1 MNPAN
6 GKSKPSPPI
15 TTVKILNLKQT
26 IQQVFELQRA
36 HSLTLRNT
44 DSSQRKNKLRK
55 LKNVIEANEK
65 EIYAALDI
73 DLRKSQFEAAFS
85 EVYFVYAEIDFAIKH
100 LSGWMKPK
108 RAGVTMSS
116 FLTKSR
122 IYYEPKGVCLI
133 LAPWNYPFQLLIGP
147 LISAIAAGNC
157 AILKP
162 SEISQATSAAV
173 MKIISENFDSNEIAC
188 FEGNTEVSKTLLEVP
203 FDHIFFTGGTA
214 VGKVVMTAAAKNLTS
229 VTLEL
234 GGKSPCII
242 DEHTNLQKTAEKIMW
257 GKFMNAGQTCIAP
270 DYILIKKEQEEEFI
284 KHASA
289 ALDKMYY
296 PDGKLDKQSYGKII
310 NEKNF
315 NRINELVIDAVT
327 GGAKVTVGGSNQ
339 SGDLTFEP
347 TILTNV
353 SPDSK
358 IMQEEIFGPL
368 LPVLNYQTIKEAVDF
383 VNNRPKPLALYV
395 FTDQRKVSD
404 YIIMNTSTGGTAV
417 NDVLV
422 HISNPKLPFGG
433 VNSSGIGSCHGY
445 FGFKTFSH
453 ERAVMFQSSINTN
466 QIIYPPFG
474 KKNGLLKWLK
484 KLM

>member
-1 MNPAN
+1 M
-6 GKSKPSPPI
+6 
-15 TTVKILNLKQT
+15 KQT
-26 IQQVFELQRA
+26 IQQVFELQKA

-55 LKNVIEANEK
+55 LKSVIEANEK
-65 EIYAALDI
+65 EIFAALDI

-108 RAGVTMSS
+108 RVAATLSS
-116 FLTKSR
+116 LLTKNR
-122 IYYEPKGVCLI
+122 VYYEPKGTCLI
-133 LAPWNYPFQLLIGP
+133 IAPWNYPFQLLIGP

-162 SEISQATSAAV
+162 SEISPATSAAI
-173 MKIISENFDSNEIAC
+173 MKIISENFDANEIAC
-188 FEGNTEVSKTLLEVP
+188 FEGDAEVSKALLEMP
-203 FDHIFFTGGTA
+203 FGHIFFTGGTA

-242 DEHTNLQKTAEKIMW
+242 DEHTNIQKTADKIIW

-284 KHASA
+284 QHASG

-296 PDGKLDKQSYGKII
+296 PGGKLDKQSYGKII

-315 NRINELVIDAVT
+315 NRINELVIDAVS

-353 SPDSK
+353 SPDCK

-368 LPVLNYQTIKEAVDF
+368 LPVLNYQKIEDAVDF
-383 VNNRPKPLALYV
+383 VNKSPKPLAMYV
-395 FTDQRKVSD
+395 FTDQSKVAD
-404 YIIMNTSTGGTAV
+404 YIIKNTSTGGTAI

-422 HISNPKLPFGG
+422 HISNPNLPFGG
-433 VNSSGIGSCHGY
+433 VNSSGSGSCHGF
-445 FGFKTFSH
+445 FGFKAFSH
-453 ERAVMFQSSINTN
+453 ERGVLFQSSINTN
-466 QIIYPPFG
+466 KMIYPPFG

>member
-1 MNPAN
+1 
-6 GKSKPSPPI
+6 
-15 TTVKILNLKQT
+15 LKQT

-36 HSLTLRNT
+36 HSLILRNT

-55 LKNVIEANEK
+55 LKSVIEANEK

-73 DLRKSQFEAAFS
+73 DLRKSRFEAAFS

-108 RAGVTMSS
+108 RAGTTMSS
-116 FLTKSR
+116 LLTKNR
-122 IYYEPKGVCLI
+122 VYYEPKGACLI
-133 LAPWNYPFQLLIGP
+133 MAPWNYPFQLLIGP

-162 SEISQATSAAV
+162 SEVSPATSAAI
-173 MKIISENFDSNEIAC
+173 MKIISENFDVKEIAC
-188 FEGNTEVSKTLLEVP
+188 FEGDAEVSKALLEMP
-203 FDHIFFTGGTA
+203 FDHIFFTGGTF

-284 KHASA
+284 KHASE
-289 ALDKMYY
+289 ALGKMYY
-296 PDGKLDKQSYGKII
+296 PEGKLDKQSYGKII

-315 NRINELVIDAVT
+315 NRLNELVSDAVLA
-327 GGAKVTVGGSNQ
+327 GAKVTVGGGNQ
-339 SGDLTFEP
+339 SEDLTIEP

-368 LPVLNYQTIKEAVDF
+368 LPVLNYQNIEAAVEF
-383 VNNRPKPLALYV
+383 VNKRPKPLAMYV
-395 FTDQRKVSD
+395 FTDQNKVAD
-404 YIIMNTSTGGTAV
+404 YILKNTSAGGTAV

-422 HISNPKLPFGG
+422 HISNPNLPFGG
-433 VNSSGIGSCHGY
+433 VNSSGTGNCHGF

-453 ERAVMFQSSINTN
+453 ERGVLFQSSINTN
-466 QIIYPPFG
+466 KMIYPPFG